1 MITILIRYK
10 GVEGNAKKFV
20 NEMMSSGIVNEIR
33 KEDGN
38 LRYEYFFPVKDDDSV
53 LLVDSWINQEALDRH
68 HELNLMNKIK
78 LLRE

>member
-10 GVEGNAKKFV
+10 GVEGNAKKYV

-33 KEDGN
+33 KDDGN
-38 LRYEYFFPVKDDDSV
+38 LRYEYFFSVKDDDSV